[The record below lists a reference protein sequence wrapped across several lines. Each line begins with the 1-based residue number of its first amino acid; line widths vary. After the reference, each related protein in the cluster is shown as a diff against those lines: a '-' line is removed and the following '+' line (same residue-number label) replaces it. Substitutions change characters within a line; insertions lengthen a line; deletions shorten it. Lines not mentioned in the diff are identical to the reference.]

1 MGNAEALTVSMK
13 LIYAA
18 SVAGAD
24 IWVCAP
30 SGMIMRVLVSCLA
43 IISCCLIIDTRTMAD
58 SPPRDLVPKFMPP
71 VVPASPSAPLAP
83 RSPVAGATANDA
95 ALEATTAK
103 FNAYIRFMNRTLR
116 ASDSLDRYKSWVN
129 MRTGPTGRE
138 RVIYGLYG
146 VYDVRGERAAA
157 ESALQAKPLLP
168 DLDDAMRAYIAA
180 NDMLAPVLNKA
191 NGYYEREDY
200 KIDHMAEGKALHQQI
215 VTDGTVFL
223 TARQNLEAVMRVEKY
238 QFDKIR
244 LATIEQHEGRSVR
257 WHITD
262 VMIDAKR
269 TLDTLQGRSK
279 SGAGSKPGIDM
290 PAFNADMAAFGEA
303 VKTMDDYAAEH
314 PGAFSAFETFPASM
328 LGRLREVQ
336 GRLARTHGDV
346 RRAAGLD
353 MTFILSD
360 YNTMV
365 TTSDTAL
372 SFIR

>member
-1 MGNAEALTVSMK
+1 
-13 LIYAA
+13 
-18 SVAGAD
+18 
-24 IWVCAP
+24 
-30 SGMIMRVLVSCLA
+30 MIG
-43 IISCCLIIDTRTMAD
+43 TPTMAD
-58 SPPRDLVPKFMPP
+58 SPPRDLVPRFTPP
-71 VVPASPSAPLAP
+71 VVPGSPSAPLAP
-83 RSPVAGATANDA
+83 RAPVAGATTNDA

-138 RVIYGLYG
+138 RLINGLYG
-146 VYDVRGERAAA
+146 VYDVRAERAAA
-157 ESALQAKPLLP
+157 QGALQAKPLLP

-215 VTDGTVFL
+215 VTDGTAFL

-238 QFDKIR
+238 HFDKIR
-244 LATIEQHEGRSVR
+244 LATIEQHEGRGVR

-262 VMIDAKR
+262 VMINAKR
-269 TLDTLQGRSK
+269 TLDTLQGNSK
-279 SGAGSKPGIDM
+279 SAVAGKPVGVDM

-303 VKTMDDYAAEH
+303 VKAMNDYAADH

-336 GRLARTHGDV
+336 VRLARTHGDA

-353 MTFILSD
+353 MTFVLSD

-365 TTSDTAL
+365 STADTAL
-372 SFIR
+372 SFIK